1 MPDRIAVKRLTAS
14 DLTLFES
21 LFRKL
26 NVGNQKS
33 INLNADVFVEA
44 FYPTL
49 PVLIGTLGDVI
60 PVSLTIFG
68 PGAAPAYMLSRAVT
82 KREAYKNWRLNG
94 EFVRDP
100 DGESGRFDNMAAG
113 DLAVF
118 DFSGE
123 PGPQK
128 LSLLLISAN
137 SASDAQLFTRLSP
150 LISGGRKTMAQVSR
164 SQLAAAAVGVPET
177 HPIWVLAA
185 DPDYDAALEDA
196 ALGGAEGAKKLAT
209 KKTKVVSAATLAA
222 AKASAEKNG
231 RDGEALAFVHLKAM
245 KAAGH
250 ASSIEWTSD
259 ANAVSPFD
267 FLTVVDGKTI
277 KIDAKSTTGEFKRAI
292 HMSAAELAEAA
303 SSDRYDLWRLY
314 DLDEDGAFL
323 RIAENIG
330 ATAKAILAGI
340 SLPAGVTAD
349 SVSIDP
355 AILKWGNEITIDRP
369 EEGEGD

>member
-33 INLNADVFVEA
+33 INLSADVFVEA

-49 PVLIGTLGDVI
+49 PDLTGTLGDVI

-68 PGAAPAYMLSRAVT
+68 PGAAPAYTLSRAVT

-100 DGESGRFDNMAAG
+100 DGEPGRFDNMAAG

-128 LSLLLISAN
+128 LALLLISAN
-137 SASDAQLFTRLSP
+137 SASDAQLFARLSP
-150 LISGGRKTMAQVSR
+150 VISGARKTMAQVSR

-196 ALGGAEGAKKLAT
+196 ALGGAEGAKKLAA

-231 RDGEALAFVHLKAM
+231 RDGEALAYVHLKTM

-250 ASSIEWTSD
+250 VSSIEWTSD
-259 ANAVSPFD
+259 VNAVSPFD
-267 FLTVVDGKTI
+267 FLTVVDGKI
-277 KIDAKSTTGEFKRAI
+277 VKIDAKSTTGEFGRAL

-314 DLDEDGAFL
+314 DLDEDGALL
-323 RIAENIG
+323 RVAENIG
-330 ATAKAILAGI
+330 ATAKEILAGI
-340 SLPAGVTAD
+340 SLPAGVTVD

-355 AILKWGNEITIDRP
+355 AILKWGDEIAIDRP
-369 EEGEGD
+369 EESEGD